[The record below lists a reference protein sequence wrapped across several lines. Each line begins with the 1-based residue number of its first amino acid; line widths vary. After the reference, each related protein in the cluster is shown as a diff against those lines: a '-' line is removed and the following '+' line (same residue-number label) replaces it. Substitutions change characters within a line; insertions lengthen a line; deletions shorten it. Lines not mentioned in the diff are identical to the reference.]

1 MSFKFWFSCLYS
13 RNLWLTFSLI
23 IAQASSRTCFIL
35 TMVSVEMFF
44 VVRLFIILVIFDT
57 VCSEDSTLV
66 VRWRMVRSVGVVG
79 WLLESGT
86 RDWASFWS
94 RAL

>member
-1 MSFKFWFSCLYS
+1 LM
-13 RNLWLTFSLI
+13 
-23 IAQASSRTCFIL
+23 L

-44 VVRLFIILVIFDT
+44 VVRFFIILVIFDT